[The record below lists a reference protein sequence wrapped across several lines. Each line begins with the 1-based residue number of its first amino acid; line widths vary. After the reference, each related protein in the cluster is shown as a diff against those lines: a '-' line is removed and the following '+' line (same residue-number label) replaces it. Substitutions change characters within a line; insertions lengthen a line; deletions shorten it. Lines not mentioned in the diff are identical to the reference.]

1 MVLKTKKHFLYFV
14 DLNIYFLFRKM
25 FYQRMVGYRL
35 GTVNYLS
42 CEFKPFF
49 RYSKP
54 HTYSTLCFGE
64 EKKEQCA

>member
-1 MVLKTKKHFLYFV
+1 
-14 DLNIYFLFRKM
+14 M